1 MLLVVSSIIV
11 PFVMLLLQKK
21 SKIVRLLF
29 NVLAVFAMLV
39 FGGIA
44 STSIYQII
52 VDNAVFMTTIHAI
65 FLNPLFLVSG
75 AYIGVYIIY
84 RLMLL
89 TWHENNINHPT

>member
-11 PFVMLLLQKK
+11 PVVMLLLQKK
-21 SKIVRLLF
+21 SNIVRLSF
-29 NVLAVFAMLV
+29 NILAVLTMLL

-52 VDNAVFMTTIHAI
+52 MDNAVFMTTIHAI

-75 AYIGVYIIY
+75 AYIGVFIIY

-89 TWHENNINHPT
+89 TWHEK

>member
-75 AYIGVYIIY
+75 AYIGVFIIY

-89 TWHENNINHPT
+89 TWHENNINHLT

>member
-1 MLLVVSSIIV
+1 MKILLVVSSIIV
-11 PFVMLLLQKK
+11 PVVMLLLQKK
-21 SKIVRLLF
+21 SNIVRLLF
-29 NVLAVFAMLV
+29 NILAVLTMLL

-75 AYIGVYIIY
+75 AYIGVFIIY

-89 TWHENNINHPT
+89 TWHEK

>member
-1 MLLVVSSIIV
+1 MKILLVVSSIIV
-11 PFVMLLLQKK
+11 PVVMLFLQVK
-21 SKIVRLLF
+21 SNIVRLLF
-29 NVLAVFAMLV
+29 NILAVLTMLL

-75 AYIGVYIIY
+75 AYIGVFIIY

-89 TWHENNINHPT
+89 TWHEK